1 VARHRGQAQGD
12 ELSARAAAAHRIVGS
27 AGRPAY
33 YTIRQLNDIKTG
45 ARKGTSV
52 AVMQTVVAKP
62 SDEDMVNLT
71 AYTASRH

>member
-1 VARHRGQAQGD
+1 VP
-12 ELSARAAAAHRIVGS
+12 RI

-52 AVMQTVVAKP
+52 ALMQTVVAKL
-62 SDEDMVNLT
+62 SDEDMVNLA
-71 AYTASRH
+71 AYTASRR